1 MPISPIPKKGGAQID
16 MPILLSTCDD
26 LPMSAESQLRQLQ
39 MQDDASLRGDVRALG
54 ELLGHSLIRQEGQSL
69 FDLVEKVRAAVRS
82 GKGESELEGVSVE
95 EAVQLVRAFS
105 TYFHLANVAEQVH
118 RSRVLAKEREAS
130 GSWIAQ
136 AVDKI
141 IAVKEENKVQGQD
154 LKLENL
160 KSWLADFSV
169 RPVFTAHPTEASRRS
184 VLSKLAQ
191 ISNLLETPSSK
202 IRDARLSEAIDL
214 LWQTDELRVE
224 RPLVIDEAVNALYYL
239 DDLFRFTVPE
249 VLEDFALEVARLGV
263 EIEPTEKPLSF
274 GTWIGGDRDGNPN
287 VTPDTT
293 RETIVVQVGH
303 AIRVISEAMTELR
316 QSLSVSTRIIKVSKE
331 LEDSVERDLA
341 NIPEFEARYRRLNA
355 REPYRLKTTAIVH
368 RLELTRKRHA
378 AGAAHVPGRDY
389 ANTQELIDDLQVMRN
404 SLLDNHGEL
413 IAKGQLERVIR
424 TVSTF
429 GLIHAT
435 MDVREHSLAHHAA
448 LANFGIAENY
458 SNLDSNAR
466 FELLVKEL
474 ENPRNRSPKNLDS
487 ASAKTLDTFTAIAD
501 LIEQF
506 GPEVIETYIISMTKH
521 PEDLIAAAVLAKEAG
536 LIKLDQQSAKI
547 GFAPL
552 LETVAELRAA
562 DKILEQLLSN
572 PTYRKIVK
580 LRGDIQEVMLGY
592 SDSNKDAGIATSQWE
607 IHQAQ
612 RRLRDVA
619 IRYGVKLRL
628 FHGRGGSVGRGGG
641 PTYDALIALPWGSL
655 DGQIKMTEQGEV
667 ISDKYSIPVLA
678 KENVEL
684 TLAAALEATV
694 LNRGPRQPE
703 EFLTK
708 WNSCMDLISESAF
721 QSYRALIDQED
732 LPAYFY
738 ASTPVEQLGDM
749 FLGSRP
755 SRRQSA
761 SAGLD
766 SLRAIPWVFGWT
778 QSRQIVPGWYGV
790 GTGLKAARE
799 AGHADVIKQ
808 MLDQWHFFKTFISNV
823 EMTMAKTDLKMAER
837 YVTALVPTEL
847 RHFFNEIK
855 AEFELTSKEI
865 NTLRGNDDLLGD
877 QPLLARTLQIRDQY
891 LAPLH
896 LLQVNLLQRVR
907 ESGESADPLLRR
919 ALLLTINGVALGLRN
934 TG

>member
-1 MPISPIPKKGGAQID
+1 
-16 MPILLSTCDD
+16 
-26 LPMSAESQLRQLQ
+26 MSAESQLRQLQ
-39 MQDDASLRGDVRALG
+39 MQDDASLRSDVRSLG
-54 ELLGHSLIRQEGQSL
+54 ELLGQSLIRQEGKSL
-69 FDLVEKVRAAVRS
+69 LDLVEKIRAAVRS
-82 GKGESELEGVSVE
+82 GNAEAQLKDVTVDQ
-95 EAVQLVRAFS
+95 AVQLVRAFS

-118 RSRVLAKEREAS
+118 RSRVLENERAES

-141 IAVKEENKVQGQD
+141 EEARKSGHEI
-154 LKLENL
+154 KLEEL
-160 KSWLADFSV
+160 KTWLEDFSV

-191 ISNLLETPSSK
+191 ISDLLEAPANRV
-202 IRDARLSEAIDL
+202 RDARLSEAIDL

-239 DDLFRFTVPE
+239 DDLFRLTVPE
-249 VLEDFALEVARLGV
+249 VLDEFAAEVSRLGV
-263 EIEPTEKPLSF
+263 EISPTAKPLSF

-287 VTPDTT
+287 VTPDVT

-303 AIRVISEAMTELR
+303 AIRVISEAMAQLR
-316 QSLSVSTRIIKVSKE
+316 QSLSVSTRIINVSQELKE
-331 LEDSVERDLA
+331 SVERDLA

-378 AGAAHVPGRDY
+378 AAAPHVPGRDY
-389 ANTQELIDDLQVMRN
+389 ANTKELLADLIIMRD
-404 SLLDNHGEL
+404 SLLANHGEL
-413 IAKGQLERVIR
+413 IAKGELERIIR
-424 TVSTF
+424 TVSAF

-435 MDVREHSLAHHAA
+435 MDVREHSQVHHAA
-448 LANFGIAENY
+448 LANFGIASDYADQEP
-458 SNLDSNAR
+458 AKR
-466 FELLVKEL
+466 FDTLISEL
-474 ENPRNRSPKNLDS
+474 ENSTLRSPKDLD
-487 ASAKTLDTFTAIAD
+487 AQSAKTLDTFRAID
-501 LIEQF
+501 ELIAQF
-506 GPEVIETYIISMTKH
+506 GPEVIETYIVSMTKQ
-521 PEDLIAAAVLAKEAG
+521 PDDLLAAAVLAKEAG
-536 LIKLDQQSAKI
+536 LVDINNGLAKI

-562 DKILEQLLSN
+562 DVILEKLLSN
-572 PTYRKIVK
+572 PTYRKLVS
-580 LRGDIQEVMLGY
+580 LRDDVQEVMLGY

-612 RRLRDVA
+612 RRLRDTA
-619 IRYGVKLRL
+619 MKYGVKLRL

-667 ISDKYSIPVLA
+667 ISDKYSIPMLA
-678 KENVEL
+678 RENVEL

-694 LNRGPRQPE
+694 LNRGPRQPKE
-703 EFLTK
+703 DLTQ
-708 WNSCMDLISESAF
+708 WNECMELISENSF
-721 QSYRALIDQED
+721 QRYRNLVSHKD

-738 ASTPVEQLGDM
+738 SSTPVEQLGDM

-755 SRRQSA
+755 SRRQGA
-761 SAGLD
+761 NDGID
-766 SLRAIPWVFGWT
+766 NLRAIPWVFGWT

-790 GTGLKAARE
+790 GSGLKAARE
-799 AGHADVIKQ
+799 AGQTEVMKQ
-808 MLDQWHFFKTFISNV
+808 MLNEWHFFKTFISNV
-823 EMTMAKTDLKMAER
+823 EMTMAKTDLNMAAH
-837 YVTALVPTEL
+837 YVNSLVPQEL
-847 RHFFNEIK
+847 RHFFDDIK
-855 AEFELTSKEI
+855 AEFELTSREI
-865 NTLRGNDDLLGD
+865 NALRGNEDLLGD

-896 LLQVNLLQRVR
+896 MMQVNLLERVR
-907 ESGESADPLLRR
+907 EAGEEADPLLRR

>member
-1 MPISPIPKKGGAQID
+1 VH
-16 MPILLSTCDD
+16 ILLSTCDD
-26 LPMSAESQLRQLQ
+26 LPVSAESQLRQLQ
-39 MQDDASLRGDVRALG
+39 IQDDASLRSDVRALG
-54 ELLGHSLIRQEGQSL
+54 ELLGHSLIRQEGQAL

-82 GKGESELEGVSVE
+82 GHGESELKDVTVE

-118 RSRVLAKEREAS
+118 RSRVLSKERETS

-141 IAVKEENKVQGQD
+141 IAAKASGSEIKVED
-154 LKLENL
+154 L

-184 VLSKLAQ
+184 VLSKLAE
-191 ISNLLETPSSK
+191 ISDLIETPTSK
-202 IRDARLSEAIDL
+202 IRDARISEAIDL

-249 VLEDFALEVARLGV
+249 VLEEFAMEVSRLGV
-263 EIEPTEKPLSF
+263 DISPTSKPLTF

-287 VTPDTT
+287 VTPDIT

-303 AIRVISEAMTELR
+303 AIRVISEAMTQLR
-316 QSLSVSTRIIKVSKE
+316 QSLSVSTRIINVSKE
-331 LEDSVERDLA
+331 LQDSVERDLT
-341 NIPEFEARYRRLNA
+341 NIPEFEGRYRRLNA

-378 AGAAHVPGRDY
+378 AGTEHVPGRDY
-389 ANTQELIDDLQVMRN
+389 ANTQQLLDDLIVMRN
-404 SLLDNHGEL
+404 SLLENHGEL
-413 IAKGQLERVIR
+413 IAKGQLERMIR

-435 MDVREHSLAHHAA
+435 MDVREHSQAHHAA
-448 LANFGIAENY
+448 LANFGLANDYLQQE
-458 SNLDSNAR
+458 SDDR
-466 FELLVKEL
+466 FNLLVNEL
-474 ENPRNRSPKNLDS
+474 EKPEKRSPKNLDVE
-487 ASAKTLDTFTAIAD
+487 SAKVLDTFKAISD
-501 LIEQF
+501 LIERF

-521 PEDLIAAAVLAKEAG
+521 PEDLIAAVVLAKEAG
-536 LIKLDQQSAKI
+536 LIDITNNVAKI

-552 LETVAELRAA
+552 LETVAELRSA
-562 DKILEQLLSN
+562 DKILEQLLAN
-572 PTYRKIVK
+572 PAYRKLVE
-580 LRGDIQEVMLGY
+580 LRGDVQEVMLGY

-612 RRLRDVA
+612 RCLRDVA
-619 IRYGVKLRL
+619 IKFGVKLRL

-667 ISDKYSIPVLA
+667 ISDKYSIPMLA

-694 LNRGPRQPE
+694 LNRGPRQPKE
-703 EFLTK
+703 YLTE
-708 WNSCMDLISESAF
+708 WNGCMELISESAF
-721 QSYRALIDQED
+721 KRYRSLIDHAD

-761 SAGLD
+761 NAGLD

-790 GTGLKAARE
+790 GSGLKAARE
-799 AGHADVIKQ
+799 AGKTEVLKQ
-808 MLDQWHFFKTFISNV
+808 MLNQWHFFKTFISNV
-823 EMTMAKTDLKMAER
+823 EMTMAKTDLEMAER
-837 YVTALVPTEL
+837 YVKALVPAEL
-847 RHFFNEIK
+847 QHFFAAIK
-855 AEFELTSKEI
+855 TEFDLTSQEI
-865 NTLRGNDDLLGD
+865 NRLRGNEDLLGD

-907 ESGESADPLLRR
+907 ESGDSADPLLRR

>member
-1 MPISPIPKKGGAQID
+1 
-16 MPILLSTCDD
+16 
-26 LPMSAESQLRQLQ
+26 MSAESQLRQLQ
-39 MQDDASLRGDVRALG
+39 MQDDASLRSDVRALG
-54 ELLGHSLIRQEGQSL
+54 ELLGKSLIRQEGPAL
-69 FDLVEKVRAAVRS
+69 LDLVEKVRAAVRN
-82 GKGESELEGVSVE
+82 GQGEAELKVVSVDQ
-95 EAVQLVRAFS
+95 AVQLVRAFS

-118 RSRVLAKEREAS
+118 RSRVLENKRTES

-136 AVDKI
+136 AVNKI
-141 IAVKEENKVQGQD
+141 EAAKKSGHEI
-154 LKLENL
+154 KLEDL

-184 VLSKLAQ
+184 VLNKLAL
-191 ISNLLETPSSK
+191 ISDLLEAPASRA
-202 IRDARLSEAIDL
+202 RDARLSEAIDL

-239 DDLFRFTVPE
+239 DDLFRLTVPD
-249 VLEDFALEVARLGV
+249 VLDDFAHEVARLGV
-263 EIEPTEKPLSF
+263 TIEPTAKPLSF

-287 VTPDTT
+287 VTADVT
-293 RETIVVQVGH
+293 RETIVIQVGH
-303 AIRVISEAMTELR
+303 AIRVISEALSQLR
-316 QSLSVSTRIIKVSKE
+316 QSLSVSTRITNVSQE
-331 LEDSVERDLA
+331 LKNSVEQDLA

-378 AGAAHVPGRDY
+378 AGAPHVPGRDY
-389 ANTQELIDDLQVMRN
+389 ANTDELLADLNLMRD
-404 SLLDNHGEL
+404 SLMANHGEL
-413 IAKGQLERVIR
+413 IATGELERIIR
-424 TVSTF
+424 TISAF

-435 MDVREHSLAHHAA
+435 MDVREHSQMHHAA
-448 LANFGIAENY
+448 LANFGISVDYASKEPGT
-458 SNLDSNAR
+458 R
-466 FELLVKEL
+466 FDLLISEL
-474 ENPRNRSPKNLDS
+474 ENQTPRSPENLDDQ
-487 ASAKTLDTFTAIAD
+487 SAKTLDTFKAINE
-501 LIEQF
+501 LISQF

-521 PEDLIAAAVLAKEAG
+521 PEDLLAAVVLAKEAG
-536 LIKLDQQSAKI
+536 LININNGVAKI

-562 DKILEQLLSN
+562 DVILEKLLAN
-572 PTYRKIVK
+572 PTYRKLVS
-580 LRGDIQEVMLGY
+580 LRGDEQEVMLGY

-619 IRYGVKLRL
+619 IKYGVKLRL

-667 ISDKYSIPVLA
+667 ISDKYSIPTLA
-678 KENVEL
+678 RENVEL

-694 LNRGPRQPE
+694 LNRGPRQSE
-703 EFLTK
+703 EDLK
-708 WNSCMDLISESAF
+708 QWNECMELISENSF
-721 QSYRALIDQED
+721 QKYRNLVSHQD

-738 ASTPVEQLGDM
+738 SSTPVEQLGDM

-755 SRRQSA
+755 SRRQGA
-761 SAGLD
+761 NDGIEN
-766 SLRAIPWVFGWT
+766 LRAIPWVFGWT

-790 GTGLKAARE
+790 GTGLKAARA
-799 AGHADVIKQ
+799 AGQVKVLKQ
-808 MLDQWHFFKTFISNV
+808 MLEEWHFFKTFISNV
-823 EMTMAKTDLKMAER
+823 EMTMAKTDLKMAQH
-837 YVTALVPTEL
+837 YVDTLVPAEL
-847 RHFFNEIK
+847 RHFFADIK
-855 AEFELTSKEI
+855 AEFELTSQEI
-865 NTLRGNDDLLGD
+865 NALRGNEDLLGD

-896 LLQVNLLQRVR
+896 MMQVNLLERVR
-907 ESGESADPLLRR
+907 TAGDDADPLLRR